1 MANPLLVENLATDV
15 ISFTKAQRLG
25 HESLEQAVA
34 EPAVRTVNVCCKVVI
49 FTKKTKIVKMD
60 VAG

>member
-1 MANPLLVENLATDV
+1 MPNPLLVENLATDV

-34 EPAVRTVNVCCKVVI
+34 EPAARTVNFCCKVVN
-49 FTKKTKIVKMD
+49 FTKKTEIGKMD
-60 VAG
+60 VVE